1 MGGFDESGKQK
12 TLVLCR
18 VCKKQPISGIL
29 PVLGLPGD
37 YQDYGGFGR
46 GFDDDRDNGAGDGVC
61 RAYDN
66 LSNNN
71 R

>member
-1 MGGFDESGKQK
+1 MIIIVAIMGGFDESGKQK

-37 YQDYGGFGR
+37 YQDYGGFGGR
-46 GFDDDRDNGAGDGVC
+46 HYGCSDDGAGVGGG
-61 RAYDN
+61 
-66 LSNNN
+66 
-71 R
+71 

>member
-37 YQDYGGFGR
+37 YQDYGGFGSR
-46 GFDDDRDNGAGDGVC
+46 DDDYGNNGAGVGGGY
-61 RAYDN
+61 YD
-66 LSNNN
+66 
-71 R
+71 